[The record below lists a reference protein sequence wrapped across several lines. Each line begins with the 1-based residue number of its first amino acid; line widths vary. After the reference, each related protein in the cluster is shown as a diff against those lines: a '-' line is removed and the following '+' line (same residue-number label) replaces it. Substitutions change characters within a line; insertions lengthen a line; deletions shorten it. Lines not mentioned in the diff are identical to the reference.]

1 MSEQTQGPRLADAK
15 RQIKHQGAFKKEK
28 YGASRLQLR
37 LMQWADRG
45 ISVSSFHPLS
55 FCNFLLELV
64 AGSNI
69 SVDGFS
75 SEYRVVQKAAP
86 SAFLHRD
93 HNNHVL
99 DNLEGKKWTDF
110 QPNPTFNS
118 SIQES
123 SKMSSRCFFCTP
135 KRNSFP
141 QYNYG

>member
-1 MSEQTQGPRLADAK
+1 MHLSGHAVVHPAFKRIWKSSCQSKHKVFQLADAK
-15 RQIKHQGAFKKEK
+15 RQIKHQRALKKEK
-28 YGASRLQLR
+28 YGASGLQLC

-64 AGSNI
+64 VGSNR
-69 SVDGFS
+69 SADGFS

-99 DNLEGKKWTDF
+99 DNLEDKKWTYF
-110 QPNPTFNS
+110 QPNSTFNS
-118 SIQES
+118 SIQE
-123 SKMSSRCFFCTP
+123 RVQ
-135 KRNSFP
+135 R
-141 QYNYG
+141 

>member
-1 MSEQTQGPRLADAK
+1 LEDLLSEQTQDLQLADAK
-15 RQIKHQGAFKKEK
+15 RQIKHQEAFKKEK

-45 ISVSSFHPLS
+45 ISVSSFHSLS

-64 AGSNI
+64 AGSNR
-69 SVDGFS
+69 SADGFS

-110 QPNPTFNS
+110 NQIQP
-118 SIQES
+118 SIQA
-123 SKMSSRCFFCTP
+123 SKREFKDKFTLLLLRA
-135 KRNSFP
+135 KKKFFP
-141 QYNYG
+141 Q